1 MQNSQS
7 SALTHLELKDHRLH
21 SILELTNA
29 INANIAV
36 EQLYRI
42 FTFIL
47 KEQLHFSRFVLLL
60 KQEEWLLP
68 VKSGYKSKLVL
79 NEVTSELSRFKEIT
93 LVASS
98 NSSILQDFQAVI
110 PIEHHDK
117 PLAYLLLSTN
127 SKTEALE
134 LAHFSFAHTLTNI
147 LCVALENRKLSAQNV
162 IKEQISKELEL
173 ASEMQKLLFPQELP
187 SNKKMDISGR
197 YIPRHAVGGDFYDFI
212 PLGDEEYIIC
222 IGDVSGKGITAALLM
237 ANFQATIRT
246 LFKYQRFELTFLMEE
261 LNKLVMKNAK
271 GEKFI
276 TFFIAHYNAYTRQLQ
291 YVNAGHNQPFIL
303 SGKTTTLLTDGCIG
317 LGMLDELPFVHVGKM
332 QMQAKSTM
340 VLFTDGVVELE
351 NEKGAQFGLE
361 QLIKQVRSF
370 SALKMEDMNDIIF
383 SKLEDWKGG
392 LPYVDD
398 TAIFSCKFF
407 WLAFGRKRPFQRKQ
421 MGKITLTPQT

>member
-1 MQNSQS
+1 MGVYNQNSQIAQLS
-7 SALTHLELKDHRLH
+7 YPELEDNRLH

-29 INANIAV
+29 INANLAV
-36 EQLYRI
+36 ELLYRI

-47 KEQLHFSRFVLLL
+47 KEQLHFSRFALLL
-60 KQEEWLLP
+60 KQEGWMLAA
-68 VKSGYKSKLVL
+68 KSGCKRKISP
-79 NEVTSELSRFKEIT
+79 EELALELERFKEIT

-98 NSSILQDFQAVI
+98 NSSLLQDFQAVI
-110 PIEHHDK
+110 PIYHQDQ
-117 PLAYLLLSTN
+117 PLAYLLLATQR
-127 SKTEALE
+127 KTELLE
-134 LAHFSFAHTLTNI
+134 LAHFSFAHTLTNMLSI
-147 LCVALENRKLSAQNV
+147 AIENRKLNAQNV
-162 IKEQISKELEL
+162 IKKQISKELEL

-222 IGDVSGKGITAALLM
+222 IGDVSGKSITAALLM

-276 TFFIAHYNAYTRQLQ
+276 TFFIAHYNAYSRQLQ

-303 SGKTTTLLTDGCIG
+303 SGKNTTLLTEGCIG

-332 QMQAKSTM
+332 QLQPKSTM

-351 NEKGAQFGLE
+351 NEKNIQFGVE
-361 QLIKQVRSF
+361 QLIKQVRAF
-370 SALKMEDMNDIIF
+370 STLKMEDMNDIIF
-383 SKLEDWKGG
+383 SKLEDWKGS
-392 LPYVDD
+392 LPYIDD

-407 WLAFGRKRPFQRKQ
+407 
-421 MGKITLTPQT
+421 

>member
-1 MQNSQS
+1 MQHRQT
-7 SALTHLELKDHRLH
+7 SALAHLELKDNRLH

-29 INANIAV
+29 INANLAV
-36 EQLYRI
+36 EHLYRI

-47 KEQLHFSRFVLLL
+47 KEQLHFNRFLLIFTQGDL
-60 KQEEWLLP
+60 AP
-68 VKSGYKSKLVL
+68 IKSGYKIKMNL
-79 NEVTSELSRFKEIT
+79 NEVLTELGRFKEIT

-98 NSSILQDFQAVI
+98 KSTVLQDFQAVI
-110 PIEHHDK
+110 PIYHQEQT
-117 PLAYLLLSTN
+117 LAYLLLSTHSN
-127 SKTEALE
+127 TESLE
-134 LAHFSFAHTLTNI
+134 PEHFSFAHTLTNI
-147 LCVALENRKLSAQNV
+147 LCVALENQKLSAQNA

-173 ASEMQKLLFPQELP
+173 ASEMQKLLFPQDLP

-246 LFKYQRFELTFLMEE
+246 LFKYQRFEMTFLMEE

-276 TFFIAHYNAYTRQLQ
+276 TFFIAHYNAYTRQLH
-291 YVNAGHNQPFIL
+291 YVNAGHNQPFII
-303 SGKTTTLLTDGCIG
+303 SGKNTTLLTEGSIG
-317 LGMLDELPFVHVGKM
+317 LGMLDELPFVQVGKM

-351 NEKGAQFGLE
+351 NEKGTPFGVE

-370 SALKMEDMNDIIF
+370 STLKMEDMNNIIF
-383 SKLEDWKGG
+383 SKLEDWKGK
-392 LPYVDD
+392 LPYIDD

-407 WLAFGRKRPFQRKQ
+407 WSAFRWKRPFEREQMRK
-421 MGKITLTPQT
+421 IALSTQT